1 MAQIG
6 NLAASSSSVFNLDFL
21 PERFLV
27 SGTDT
32 DQPLSQ
38 LSVVTSGTQLFSI
51 TAAARIRAVAKFD
64 QGATL
69 GADVKV
75 PMWLKFGTGRV
86 NKQTTINV
94 TNSGAGTEAVQA
106 VSTNIGSI
114 ARRAVEQSIN
124 ASANATFNNFEAL
137 FYDPTNVL
145 RIQII
150 FDNGFSDEYTPNE
163 IDALYAAYH
172 VSDAD
177 GRLNGLSCIDS
188 ASGAGVIA
196 QVTIYNGSG
205 GATVVLKTD
214 YVQL

>member
-6 NLAASSSSVFNLDFL
+6 NLTASASSVFNLDFL

-177 GRLNGLSCIDS
+177 GRLNGLSCIDA

-214 YVQL
+214 YVNL

>member
-6 NLAASSSSVFNLDFL
+6 NLTASASSVFNLDFL

-177 GRLNGLSCIDS
+177 GRLNGLSCIDA
-188 ASGAGVIA
+188 ASGAGLIS

>member
-6 NLAASSSSVFNLDFL
+6 NLTASSSSVFNLDFL
-21 PERFLV
+21 PERFLI
-27 SGTDT
+27 GQTDT

-38 LSVVTSGTQLFSI
+38 ISVVTSGTQLFSI
-51 TAAARIRAVAKFD
+51 TSAARIRAVAKFD

-75 PMWLKFGTGRV
+75 PMWLRLATGRV

-106 VSTNIGSI
+106 VSTNMASIG
-114 ARRAVEQSIN
+114 RRAVEQSIN
-124 ASANATFNNFEAL
+124 ASANATFDNFEGL
-137 FYDPTNVL
+137 FYDPTHVL
-145 RIQII
+145 RLQITWA
-150 FDNGFSDEYTPNE
+150 NGYTDEYTPNE
-163 IDALYAAYH
+163 INALYASYH

-177 GRLNGLSCIDS
+177 GTLNGLSCVD
-188 ASGAGVIA
+188 ADSGAGLIS

>member
-6 NLAASSSSVFNLDFL
+6 NLTASASSVFNLDFL
-21 PERFLV
+21 PERLLV
-27 SGTDT
+27 AATDT

-51 TAAARIRAVAKFD
+51 TSAARIRAVAKFD

-69 GADVKV
+69 GTDVKV

-145 RIQII
+145 RIQVI

-163 IDALYAAYH
+163 IDALYAGYH
-172 VSDAD
+172 VADAD

>member
-6 NLAASSSSVFNLDFL
+6 NLTASASSVFNLDFL
-21 PERFLV
+21 PERLLV
-27 SGTDT
+27 ATTDT

-38 LSVVTSGTQLFSI
+38 ISVVTSGTQLFSI
-51 TAAARIRAVAKFD
+51 TSAARIRAVAKFD

-106 VSTNIGSI
+106 VSTNIGTI

-124 ASANATFNNFEAL
+124 ASANATFNTFEAL
-137 FYDPTNVL
+137 FFDPANVL

-150 FDNGFSDEYTPNE
+150 FDNGFTDEYTPNE

-188 ASGAGVIA
+188 ISGAGNIS

>member
-6 NLAASSSSVFNLDFL
+6 NLTASASSVFNLDFL

-27 SGTDT
+27 DQTDT

-38 LSVVTSGTQLFSI
+38 ISVVTSGTQLFSI

-75 PMWLKFGTGRV
+75 PMWLKFSAGRV

-94 TNSGAGTEAVQA
+94 TNSGAGTESVQA
-106 VSTNIGSI
+106 VSTNISNI

-124 ASANATFNNFEAL
+124 ASANATFDNFEAL

-145 RIQII
+145 RIQITYA
-150 FDNGFSDEYTPNE
+150 NGYTDEYTPQE
-163 IDALYAAYH
+163 INALYAAYH
-172 VSDAD
+172 VADAD
-177 GRLNGLSCIDS
+177 GTLNGLSCIDS
-188 ASGAGVIA
+188 DSGAGLIA

>member
-6 NLAASSSSVFNLDFL
+6 NLVASTSSVFNLDFL
-21 PERFLV
+21 PERFLI
-27 SGTDT
+27 GQTDT

-38 LSVVTSGTQLFSI
+38 ISVVTSGTQLFSI
-51 TAAARIRAVAKFD
+51 TAAARIRAIAKFD

-75 PMWLKFGTGRV
+75 PMWLKLAVGRV

-106 VSTNIGSI
+106 VSTNMGNI

-124 ASANATFNNFEAL
+124 ASANATFDNFEAL
-137 FYDPTNVL
+137 FFDPTNIL
-145 RIQII
+145 RVQIT
-150 FDNGFSDEYTPNE
+150 FANGFTDEYTPNE
-163 IDALYAAYH
+163 INALYAAYH
-172 VSDAD
+172 VADAD
-177 GRLNGLSCIDS
+177 GTLNALSCIDS
-188 ASGAGVIA
+188 DSGAGLIS